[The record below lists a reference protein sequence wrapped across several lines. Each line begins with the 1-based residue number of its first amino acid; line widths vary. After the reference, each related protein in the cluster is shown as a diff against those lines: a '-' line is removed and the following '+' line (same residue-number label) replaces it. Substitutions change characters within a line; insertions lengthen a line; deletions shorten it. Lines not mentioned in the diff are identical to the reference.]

1 MHSKQ
6 INIKNFNRTGVK
18 LFQVLII
25 LALIFSLLGVRPAGK
40 AFAEEG
46 VTKIAVITDF
56 GVAIGGPTGDP
67 HKANIATLIT
77 NWDPDAVVTGGD
89 NYHDRTPYC
98 YSYAEC
104 VAGYNSYS
112 AGYTDFVSSE
122 TFFPAYG
129 NHDAWTH
136 SAEYTSYFSY
146 LPSVP
151 DPNHLYYDVVVGNVH
166 FWVLNGNV
174 TLTGSA
180 QQTWLAANAPDESV
194 AWNIAVVHQAPYGT
208 GFYGDIASTQLPYQ
222 DYGIDFVISGHN
234 HHYERLERNGVRYFI
249 AGRAGV
255 TEGGRTCDGTGSAA
269 TVEFCAGT
277 QNPPLD
283 NYGYMQIVATE
294 TDISLSFIDESGAV
308 KDTFSDTTVLPTDP
322 VITTSVSSLNPFT
335 TTLLVPSAV
344 QTYTVSGVRL
354 TGNITITAPEG
365 FEIAAGGGAYGS
377 SLTLVPTGS
386 AVANTTISVRLTG
399 AAGTWNGNI
408 THVSDGATSKNVAVS
423 GTAIS
428 QITSVAVTDIIAPA
442 AQAIPDTSA
451 NIAAAPAAGIISPTA
466 TVNWS
471 PAVSSFGF
479 STAYTASVT
488 LTAASGHKFTSGTSA
503 TVNGSAASRVLN
515 PDGTLTVSFTFPK
528 TGDVPPTAITNV
540 AVINIIAPAALATP
554 DPLANVSATPTTGI
568 LSSTASVTWSPA
580 DNPFDYSTGY
590 TASVT
595 LTAASG
601 YEFTSGTTATVNGQA
616 AVVVLNGD
624 GTVTISYTFEMTEDE
639 PVVYE
644 IYLPLILK

>member
-6 INIKNFNRTGVK
+6 VNLKHFYRTGVK

-25 LALIFSLLGVRPAGK
+25 LAFIFSLLGVGPAGE

-56 GVAIGGPTGDP
+56 GVAISDS
-67 HKANIATLIT
+67 HKANIATLVT

-89 NYHDRTPYC
+89 NYHDRDPYC
-98 YSYAEC
+98 SSYAQC

-283 NYGYMQIVATE
+283 NYGYMQIVATG

-322 VITTSVSSLNPFT
+322 VITTSVNSLVAFNT
-335 TTLLVPSAV
+335 TPGIPSAV
-344 QTYTVSGVRL
+344 QTYNVSGVRL
-354 TGNITITAPEG
+354 TGNITITAPAG
-365 FEIAAGGGAYGS
+365 FEISTGGGAYGS

-408 THVSDGATSKNVAVS
+408 THVSDGATSRNVAVN
-423 GTAIS
+423 GTAIAE
-428 QITSVAVTDIIAPA
+428 ITSVAVSDIVVPEALGN
-442 AQAIPDTSA
+442 PDTSA
-451 NIAAAPAAGIISPTA
+451 AIAATPAAGIISPTA

-554 DPLANVSATPTTGI
+554 DPLANVSATPTMGI

-580 DNPFDYSTGY
+580 DNPFGYSKVY

-595 LTAASG
+595 LTAATG
-601 YEFTSGTTATVNGQA
+601 YQFTSGTTTTVNGQA
-616 AVVVLNGD
+616 AVVVLNND
-624 GTVTISYTFEMTEDE
+624 GTLTVSFTFPMTEAE
-639 PVVYE
+639 PVIYE
-644 IYLPLILK
+644 LYLPLILK